1 MLCATAQNGYYVNKP
16 SLGSFI
22 NKLFTIALSQGVQ
35 SVVMHE
41 AFKYLHRLSKF
52 RGPKFIVRK
61 FSHEVTDLH
70 LALALLQQQNKDDRE
85 VGSGFPLSAQLSRND
100 PAVADVGDS
109 LRSPSVAVVSRY
121 HPVRLESYGRHVAKE
136 DCGLYSGAG

>member
-1 MLCATAQNGYYVNKP
+1 MSLLKTAVKL

-22 NKLFTIALSQGVQ
+22 NKLFTIALSEDVQ
-35 SVVMHE
+35 PVAMHE

-70 LALALLQQQNKDDRE
+70 LVLALLQQQNKGDRE
-85 VGSGFPLSAQLSRND
+85 VGLASLPPPPLFN
-100 PAVADVGDS
+100 
-109 LRSPSVAVVSRY
+109 
-121 HPVRLESYGRHVAKE
+121 
-136 DCGLYSGAG
+136 

>member
-1 MLCATAQNGYYVNKP
+1 MCVPSSCVLCATAQNGYYVNKP

-85 VGSGFPLSAQLSRND
+85 VGLKFPPQCPIKSQRPCCCRRGRLATFSFCGCRFSLSSR
-100 PAVADVGDS
+100 S
-109 LRSPSVAVVSRY
+109 T
-121 HPVRLESYGRHVAKE
+121 
-136 DCGLYSGAG
+136 